1 MEKASNAK
9 SSPSAD
15 SSSPSKSLRSAEV
28 PALERLEPSS
38 AKKELP
44 RNSQRAHSA
53 RLSPDNNAD
62 KISPTSRDTKSSF
75 LEENSLNLPE
85 LNPKSDSTSI

>member
-15 SSSPSKSLRSAEV
+15 YNSPSKFSRSAEA
-28 PALERLEPSS
+28 PAQERLEPLS
-38 AKKELP
+38 AKKESP

-53 RLSPDNNAD
+53 KLSPDNNAD

-75 LEENSLNLPE
+75 LEENLLNSPE